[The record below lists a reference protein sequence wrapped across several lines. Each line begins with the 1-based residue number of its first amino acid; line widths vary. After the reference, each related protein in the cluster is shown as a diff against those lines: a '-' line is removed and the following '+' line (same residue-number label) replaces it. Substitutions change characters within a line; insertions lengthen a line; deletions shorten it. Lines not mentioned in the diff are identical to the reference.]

1 MQRAMPI
8 KFAELSLHSSG
19 VATPN
24 TFVVNRVHV
33 EIYRRSRMSELVFP
47 NALIQRVLRRVRKP
61 WTQRVAREELGRQAE
76 FAEQLLAQLARDG
89 QLGPDAEAL
98 SIRSTVLTR
107 SDVVVALIGARGRL
121 EPRLVLKLPLTPDAE
136 RSTSDHRQ
144 VVSTLHGLP
153 ELHAFCAFVPRA
165 VAWGDL
171 QERPYYV
178 ETALP
183 GVGAADLVR
192 RQAEPV
198 SMMQDAARLI
208 GQLHLATL
216 RRQTVDEA
224 LFARLA
230 GDDLAMLRQ
239 LVDGWPE
246 ASLLRQKLDQL
257 DELLRRQLVGYD
269 LPFSWTHGDFWPGN
283 LLIQPAVGEIGGI
296 VDWDGASADQIPLH
310 DLLHLLAYT
319 RKLQRRSE
327 LGDEIVSYLLP
338 AAFDKYA
345 RSLVKEAIAQ
355 LGLPTSGEFF
365 QAITLLYW
373 LRFAATNLSRYP
385 VFQRDSRWLKNNVF
399 LVLKRGI

>member
-1 MQRAMPI
+1 
-8 KFAELSLHSSG
+8 
-19 VATPN
+19 
-24 TFVVNRVHV
+24 
-33 EIYRRSRMSELVFP
+33 MSELALP

-61 WTQRVAREELGRQAE
+61 WTRHVARKELGRQTA
-76 FAEQLLAQLARDG
+76 FAEQILAQLARDG
-89 QLGPDAEAL
+89 QLEPDAESL
-98 SIRSTVLTR
+98 HITSTVLTR
-107 SDVVVALIGARGRL
+107 SDVLVALIGTHAQA
-121 EPRLVLKLPLTPDAE
+121 EPRLVLKLPLTPNAE

-144 VVSTLHGLP
+144 VVVTLHELP

-171 QERPYYV
+171 QGRPYYL

-192 RQAEPV
+192 SQTEPA
-198 SMMQDAARLI
+198 SMLQDAARLI
-208 GQLHLATL
+208 GQLHLGTV
-216 RRQTVDEA
+216 RRRLVDEA
-224 LFARLA
+224 LFKRLA
-230 GDDLAMLRQ
+230 GDDLALLRQ
-239 LVDGWPE
+239 LAVGWPE
-246 ASLLRQKLDQL
+246 AMLLRQKLDQL
-257 DELLRRQLVGYD
+257 EELLRSQIAGHE

-283 LLIQPAVGEIGGI
+283 LLVRPAAGVIGGV
-296 VDWDGASADQIPLH
+296 VDWDRASADQIPLH

-385 VFQRDSRWLKNNVF
+385 AFQRDSRWLKNNVF